1 MVVSALDTQTGKRI
15 AIKKCANLFVDPMDA
30 RKIAREIRI
39 MSQLDHPNIVKCM
52 DVLPPRSV
60 DFDDVYM
67 VGELMDVDLH
77 RAIYYGRQ
85 LSNEHIQFFM
95 YQLLC
100 GIRYYQSVGIV
111 HRDLKPSNILVNSE
125 CDLKITDF
133 GLSRYCFSVS
143 SAPSILQRNSPPLP
157 WHTNTAHSA
166 MRPRPGSTPTILNS
180 ASSNSLIF

>member
-39 MSQLDHPNIVKCM
+39 MSQLDHPNVVKVI
-52 DVLPPRSV
+52 DVLPPRSS

-85 LSNEHIQFFM
+85 LSAEHIQVRKGNKEVM
-95 YQLLC
+95 SY
-100 GIRYYQSVGIV
+100 GNG
-111 HRDLKPSNILVNSE
+111 
-125 CDLKITDF
+125 
-133 GLSRYCFSVS
+133 
-143 SAPSILQRNSPPLP
+143 
-157 WHTNTAHSA
+157 
-166 MRPRPGSTPTILNS
+166 
-180 ASSNSLIF
+180 